1 MSMSDIGTDPGTDPD
16 TSHLSNLRFD
26 ELDLPETVQ
35 EGIRDA
41 GFTHCTPIQALT
53 LPPALKGEGV
63 AGQAHTGTGKTAAY
77 LITAY
82 NTLLKNEP
90 VKLTGREGEK
100 AAPRCLIIAP
110 TRELVAQIHHDAE
123 VLGAHTG
130 LKMVVIYGGIDYD
143 KQRSTLAAGVDIL
156 VGTPGRLID
165 YFKQGIYTLKGIQV
179 AILDEADRM
188 FDLGFIKDIRYFFHR
203 MPPYDERQSMLFS
216 ATLDPRVMELAYEHM
231 DIREM
236 LAVDTGRKTASKVK
250 QNMYHVASDEKL
262 ALLLGILKDES
273 PERTLVFV
281 NTRREAGWLEQ
292 RLIRADFA
300 ARALTGDVEQRKRLR
315 YLRQFI
321 DGEVDILIAT
331 DVASR
336 GLHIPNVSHVI
347 NFDLPDDKEDYVHR
361 VGRTARAGAEGTAIS
376 FCCDRY
382 CLNLPAIQEF
392 LNFPIPTSLPPA
404 ELFADEELVRHALGG
419 PKGYVEREKRPKGRP
434 GDRGGRGG
442 GRGSDRGGRGGR
454 SGDRGRGRGPQRRS
468 AEGGEPPRP
477 AKTKDKNGANPTTT
491 AAEGAPKR
499 KRRRRRRR
507 GGAKA
512 VTTPTTT
519 PDTPKGDA

>member
-1 MSMSDIGTDPGTDPD
+1 MSDTESDIGTDPD
-16 TSHLSNLRFD
+16 TSHLSDLRFD
-26 ELDLPETVQ
+26 ELDLPESVQ

-442 GRGSDRGGRGGR
+442 R
-454 SGDRGRGRGPQRRS
+454 SGDRGRGRGRGPQRRS

-477 AKTKDKNGANPTTT
+477 AKPKDKNGANPTAT
-491 AAEGAPKR
+491 AAEGTPKR

-512 VTTPTTT
+512 ATTPTTT
-519 PDTPKGDA
+519 PDTGKGDA